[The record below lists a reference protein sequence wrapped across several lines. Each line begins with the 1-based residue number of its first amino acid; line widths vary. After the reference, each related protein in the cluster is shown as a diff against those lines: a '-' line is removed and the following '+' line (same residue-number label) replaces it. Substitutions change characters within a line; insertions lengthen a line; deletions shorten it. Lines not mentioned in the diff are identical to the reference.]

1 MLVLVEGRD
10 ALGAELAAEPVGLL
24 EEAGAAAAARG
35 RQRRGDPAHAAADD
49 EDLAFDLALRRLV
62 RDLAHRHAGIA
73 RRRHPQHVDDLVEP
87 ALHGR
92 YLSIVLGSQ
101 SAICGKAI
109 TSPRAISC
117 STMYGMIERKMS
129 PRLMLGG
136 TTPLR

>member
-1 MLVLVEGRD
+1 MRQ
-10 ALGAELAAEPVGLL
+10 PRR
-24 EEAGAAAAARG
+24 AAAS
-35 RQRRGDPAHAAADD
+35 AAATPPMPPPATRTSHSIS
-49 EDLAFDLALRRLV
+49 LSGGAIA
-62 RDLAHRHAGIA
+62 DLAHRHAGIA
-73 RRRHPQHVDDLVEP
+73 RRRHAQHVDDLVEP